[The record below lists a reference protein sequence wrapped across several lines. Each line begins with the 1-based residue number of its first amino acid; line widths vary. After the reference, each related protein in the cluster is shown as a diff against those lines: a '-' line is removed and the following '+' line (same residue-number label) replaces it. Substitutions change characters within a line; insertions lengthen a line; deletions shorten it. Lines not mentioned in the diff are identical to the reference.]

1 MNPRQADEARAIV
14 DKLYRAIQQQWP
26 EFKAREGQRQM
37 IGAVL
42 DTMLNART
50 KATPCDGANLA
61 LIEAPTGTG
70 KTLSYLLAAY
80 AASVVLD
87 KKVIVSTATVAL
99 QEQLHSKDL
108 PRLAALAGADFTF
121 DVLKGRQRYVCRR
134 KLDRTDPLED
144 EGLFDEG
151 EQRSAAGSS
160 ERLVR
165 ELHQQLQSGRWSGD
179 RDEWAQGVDDATWR
193 SIEADRHSCQGRKCS
208 AFKNCAFYTARKRAE
223 EARIRVANH
232 ALVLATLST
241 ESNLIDPGNTLFV
254 FDEGHHLAQVG
265 VEQFTTEV
273 SLAGLLRACERARA
287 VLPKAARAMPGA
299 PWSAQVEATGPQ
311 MREAEQT
318 IARLL
323 VDLDEDP
330 SADKRGIV
338 RFADGKLPASWRQ
351 TIEHL
356 GALLASGHALC
367 EQAMESL
374 TGRDTDAS
382 QPLDPKVQQIAMEL
396 APAANRIES
405 AAMLCRQWLTHDRV
419 PLAKWFVRD
428 EASGRIS
435 LCASP
440 LTAARALAEHV
451 WPEAG
456 AAVVTSA
463 TLTACGEFA
472 MFQRLSGINRFPEH
486 ATVVVESPFDY
497 KRQGRIHIPPMRT
510 TPKDGQAY
518 TAELLGLVVPMFEVF
533 SRGQLALFTSR
544 RQMEAIYE
552 GLPEALR
559 ARVLVQGRQSR
570 GSLLDEHRRRI
581 RVGQGSILFGLQSFG
596 EGLDLPGALC
606 EHVLIDKI
614 PFAPPDSPVDAA
626 LAEWLASQQRDAFDE
641 LTVPRAG
648 VTLAQ
653 WTGRGIRTTTDHA
666 VITICDKRLRSQSY
680 GRRLLRGLP
689 PMPVVTSLSAPL
701 G

>member
-1 MNPRQADEARAIV
+1 MNPRQAEEARAVV

-26 EFKAREGQRQM
+26 EFEAREGQRHM

-121 DVLKGRQRYVCRR
+121 DLLKGRQRYVCRR

-144 EGLFDEG
+144 EGLFDQD

-165 ELHQQLQSGRWSGD
+165 ELHEQLQSGRWSGD

-208 AFKNCAFYTARKRAE
+208 AFKDCAFYTARKRAE
-223 EARIRVANH
+223 GARIHVANH
-232 ALVLATLST
+232 ALVLTTLST

-265 VEQFTTEV
+265 VERFTTEV
-273 SLAGLLRACERARA
+273 SLAGLLRACERART

-299 PWSAQVEATGPQ
+299 PWSAQVEATGPLV
-311 MREAEQT
+311 REAEQT

-330 SADKRGIV
+330 SADKRGVV
-338 RFADGKLPASWRQ
+338 RFAEGKLPASWQQ

-356 GALLASGHALC
+356 GALLASGH
-367 EQAMESL
+367 
-374 TGRDTDAS
+374 
-382 QPLDPKVQQIAMEL
+382 
-396 APAANRIES
+396 
-405 AAMLCRQWLTHDRV
+405 
-419 PLAKWFVRD
+419 
-428 EASGRIS
+428 
-435 LCASP
+435 
-440 LTAARALAEHV
+440 
-451 WPEAG
+451 
-456 AAVVTSA
+456 
-463 TLTACGEFA
+463 
-472 MFQRLSGINRFPEH
+472 
-486 ATVVVESPFDY
+486 
-497 KRQGRIHIPPMRT
+497 
-510 TPKDGQAY
+510 
-518 TAELLGLVVPMFEVF
+518 GL
-533 SRGQLALFTSR
+533 
-544 RQMEAIYE
+544 
-552 GLPEALR
+552 
-559 ARVLVQGRQSR
+559 
-570 GSLLDEHRRRI
+570 
-581 RVGQGSILFGLQSFG
+581 
-596 EGLDLPGALC
+596 
-606 EHVLIDKI
+606 
-614 PFAPPDSPVDAA
+614 
-626 LAEWLASQQRDAFDE
+626 
-641 LTVPRAG
+641 
-648 VTLAQ
+648 
-653 WTGRGIRTTTDHA
+653 
-666 VITICDKRLRSQSY
+666 
-680 GRRLLRGLP
+680 
-689 PMPVVTSLSAPL
+689 
-701 G
+701 